1 MVWMAQLEPRA
12 LLAMLAQLEA
22 QEQLESKGM
31 SELQAQLALEIL
43 AQQVQQD

>member
-22 QEQLESKGM
+22 QEQREFKVM
-31 SELQAQLALEIL
+31 SE
-43 AQQVQQD
+43 QQD

>member
-1 MVWMAQLEPRA
+1 MAQLEPRA

-31 SELQAQLALEIL
+31 SELRV
-43 AQQVQQD
+43 QQV